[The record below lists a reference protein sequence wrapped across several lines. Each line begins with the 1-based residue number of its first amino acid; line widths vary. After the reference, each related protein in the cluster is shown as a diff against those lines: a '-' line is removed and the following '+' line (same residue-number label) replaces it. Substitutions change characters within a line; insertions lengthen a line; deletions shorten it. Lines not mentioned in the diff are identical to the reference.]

1 MFRAFYVSVT
11 IICATYYVQLELAYL
26 VIEREMIKKEQE
38 SVQEIFQ
45 NQAEGVLVYH

>member
-26 VIEREMIKKEQE
+26 VIEREMIKKRVGKRAGDLSEP
-38 SVQEIFQ
+38 S
-45 NQAEGVLVYH
+45 